1 MAGWQGH
8 GTGQPG
14 APPGSSERGIGCAS
28 VTLTQL
34 RTFLAVAETASVR
47 SAAERLVVSQPS
59 VSAAVASLEKELGV
73 ALVARQGRGLR
84 ITPAGAAFASR
95 VRQSLGLLDLAVR
108 SAQSLESP
116 EHGSVNVVTVTTAA
130 ERLLPP
136 LLAVFRRAH
145 PNAGIAVQVGNRT
158 MVWEALRD
166 HTADL
171 VIAGRPPATAPV
183 RVLATAPNQLVLVG
197 PPIERRDIPVA
208 TLANQTWLM
217 REAGSGTRD
226 AAEHLLEELGVDPS
240 TMLLGSNGAVEQAVA
255 AGLGIALIS
264 LDAVA
269 DRIASGA
276 VSVLPCPGTPLDR
289 PWHLVA
295 HASGV
300 LSPTAILLA
309 RSMTAVPGGFDL
321 TPEGRATL
329 QG

>member
-1 MAGWQGH
+1 
-8 GTGQPG
+8 
-14 APPGSSERGIGCAS
+14 

-59 VSAAVASLEKELGV
+59 VSAAVASLERELGV

-84 ITPAGAAFASR
+84 ITPAGLVFADR

-108 SAQSLESP
+108 SAQSLEAP
-116 EHGSVNVVTVTTAA
+116 GQGTVRVMTVTTAA

-136 LLAVFRRAH
+136 LLAVFRQQH
-145 PNAGIAVQVGNRT
+145 PAAGVNVQVGNRT
-158 MVWEALRD
+158 VVWEALRD
-166 HTADL
+166 HIADL
-171 VIAGRPPATAPV
+171 AIAGRPPVAAPL

-197 PPIERRDIPVA
+197 PPVDPREVA
-208 TLANQTWLM
+208 VSTLADQTWLL

-226 AAEHLLEELGVDPS
+226 ATDDLLADLGITPP
-240 TMLLGSNGAVEQAVA
+240 TMILGSNGAVEQAVA

-269 DRIASGA
+269 DRIAGGTVA
-276 VSVLPCPGTPLDR
+276 VWPCPGTPLDR

-295 HASGV
+295 HALGS
-300 LSPTAILLA
+300 LSPTAMLLA
-309 RSMTAVPGGFDL
+309 QSMTDVPDRFVL
-321 TPEGRATL
+321 TPEGRSAL

>member
-1 MAGWQGH
+1 M
-8 GTGQPG
+8 
-14 APPGSSERGIGCAS
+14 
-28 VTLTQL
+28 TLTQL

-84 ITPAGAAFASR
+84 ITPAGLAFASR
-95 VRQSLGLLDLAVR
+95 VRQSLGLLELAVR
-108 SAQSLESP
+108 SARSLESP
-116 EHGSVNVVTVTTAA
+116 DQGSVHVVTVTTAA

-136 LLAVFRRAH
+136 LLAVFRRDH
-145 PNAGIAVQVGNRT
+145 PNADIAVQVGNRT

-166 HTADL
+166 HSADL

-197 PPIERRDIPVA
+197 PPIGEGDVSVGA
-208 TLANQTWLM
+208 LANQTWLM

-226 AAEHLLEELGVDPS
+226 AADNLLEELGIRPS
-240 TMLLGSNGAVEQAVA
+240 TMLLGSNGAVEQAVV
-255 AGLGIALIS
+255 AGLGVALIS

-269 DRIASGA
+269 DRLATGE
-276 VSVLPCPGTPLDR
+276 VSVWPCPNTPLDR

-295 HASGV
+295 HASGN
-300 LSPTAILLA
+300 LSATATLLA
-309 RSMTAVPGGFDL
+309 RSMTAVPDRFHL
-321 TPEGRATL
+321 TGEGRSAL